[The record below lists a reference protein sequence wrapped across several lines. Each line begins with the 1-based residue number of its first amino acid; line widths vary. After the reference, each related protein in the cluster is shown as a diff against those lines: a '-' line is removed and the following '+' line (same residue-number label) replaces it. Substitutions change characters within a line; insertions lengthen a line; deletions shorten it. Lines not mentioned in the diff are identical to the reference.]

1 MDSRKRLLVCTE
13 GKSCRRNGGEEL
25 YAAFKKSV
33 KRYDLKDYFKVK
45 EADCLGL
52 CEQCPAVVIKPE
64 KVAYGRVGIEH
75 IQEILSRH
83 MVSSEPIGEIV
94 INRSKKK

>member
-1 MDSRKRLLVCTE
+1 M
-13 GKSCRRNGGEEL
+13 
-25 YAAFKKSV
+25 
-33 KRYDLKDYFKVK
+33 K